1 MYQPAWPL
9 VAVQIAHSGVVLIG
23 RQRALRDRALFYV
36 GSAIVVCVALLYWPD
51 LPRLSYPARFAPGG
65 ESNTP
70 RLEISIAHDMREIGS
85 AFNQV
90 FPSQKPS
97 VGVIVA
103 GGFALAYD
111 GPVIDLMGL
120 NNVAMAH
127 SPGPRA
133 GYRNHAA
140 FHPDVFFQLAPDIVL
155 LALWS
160 PQRPDWFGFPMVS
173 GVFDQPPDSSPEYW
187 RRRSASMAAFD
198 GAILK
203 GLLRQPRMAERYAWA
218 SVRPSAGAPW
228 VHAIFSRTCLAQ
240 LKERGYEITYPVR
253 PG

>member
-1 MYQPAWPL
+1 
-9 VAVQIAHSGVVLIG
+9 V
-23 RQRALRDRALFYV
+23 LFYA
-36 GSAIVVCVALLYWPD
+36 GSAIVACVALLYWPD

-70 RLEISIAHDMREIGS
+70 RLEISIAQDMREIGS

-90 FPSQKPS
+90 FPAEKPS

-127 SPGPRA
+127 SPGPRV
-133 GYRNHAA
+133 GFRNHAA

-173 GVFDQPPDSSPEYW
+173 GVFDRPPGSTPEYW
-187 RRRSASMAAFD
+187 SRRSVSMAAFD